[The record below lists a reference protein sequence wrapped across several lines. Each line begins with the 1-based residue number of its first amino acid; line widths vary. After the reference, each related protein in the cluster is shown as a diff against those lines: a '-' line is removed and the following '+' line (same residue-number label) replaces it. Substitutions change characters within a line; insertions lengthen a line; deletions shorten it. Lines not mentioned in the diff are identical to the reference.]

1 MSKNICLM
9 CRLLFFVGVV
19 CITPERG
26 LADQGPGSQVA
37 AVLQDEFE
45 TVFYLKANLLSGS
58 APNSRLSG
66 RDTRYL
72 QLPFAYLSQGF
83 DSLRPGVSD
92 TILQKSDAVLVGAK
106 DFQPPPG
113 LGIVSSKRCYVIIL
127 DNHTVF
133 NLGVYFQQ
141 SPVVSAANSRVWKW
155 SATLGEFGEGDPRPS
170 SLFATQLGSSYLVVT
185 NDLVELQ
192 NVATKLAAPGNEPQA
207 PNDLRDWATVSSHE
221 VWGYRRYRHEEVMN
235 REAAG
240 LSFVSPGANSLIFFA
255 DLDKKSAT
263 IRLLCSIEDE
273 STATKINDRAML
285 PPLKSSGPEMWET
298 MVPLSGDEESFE
310 RIFAVMDLFGFGV
323 YI

>member
-1 MSKNICLM
+1 MSKKICFM

-19 CITPERG
+19 FITPERG
-26 LADQGPGSQVA
+26 LADERRGPQVA

-45 TVFYLKANLLSGS
+45 TVFYLKSNLLSGP
-58 APNSRLSG
+58 APSPQLSG

-72 QLPFAYLSQGF
+72 RFPFAYLSQGI
-83 DSLRPGVSD
+83 DSLRPQASD

-113 LGIVSSKRCYVIIL
+113 LGIVRSKRCYVIIL
-127 DNHTVF
+127 NNHTVF
-133 NLGVYFQQ
+133 DLSDYFQRQ
-141 SPVVSAANSRVWKW
+141 PVVSVGNSRVWNW
-155 SATLGEFGEGDPRPS
+155 SAMLGEFGEGDPRPS
-170 SLFATQLGSSYLVVT
+170 SLFATQLGSSYLVVS

-192 NVATKLAAPGNEPQA
+192 NVATKLAAPGDEAQA
-207 PNDLRDWATVSSHE
+207 LNNLRDWATLSNHD
-221 VWGYRRYRHEEVMN
+221 VWAYRRYRHEEVMD

-240 LSFVSPGANSLIFFA
+240 LSFVSQGAKSLIFFA

-263 IRLLCSIEDE
+263 IRLLCSTKDE
-273 STATKINDRAML
+273 STVTKINDRAML

-298 MVPLSGDEESFE
+298 MVPLLGDEESLE
-310 RIFAVMDLFGFGV
+310 RIFAVMYLFGFAV